1 MLYVNIVIFIIMQVG
16 ATLLFKWGGTPGRYW
31 WGFGLGNV
39 VGASSII
46 FLINIYK
53 MLNPNLAAAI
63 CSGGSFLAIQVAM
76 FALFRESRPLPIL
89 VGTVLISSGIAVMSL
104 WK

>member
-39 VGASSII
+39 VGASHW
-46 FLINIYK
+46 
-53 MLNPNLAAAI
+53 
-63 CSGGSFLAIQVAM
+63 
-76 FALFRESRPLPIL
+76 
-89 VGTVLISSGIAVMSL
+89 MSE
-104 WK
+104 